1 MLIKKN
7 NMKIKFYL
15 LPFFLLMLGFSVAHA
30 QDLKDLRVKPD
41 TTINE
46 NKEGKALNVK
56 NINVPI
62 PKLDLKVNYWK
73 HWSKIGINFNQ
84 ASFSDNW
91 KLGGINSWAIMGL
104 IWHKSDYTKNNFNF
118 TTEIDLKYGKIRN
131 EGQLAKPNN
140 DRVFWDNKLSY
151 KLSKSWAIYTS
162 FTFESQFDSRYTYAK
177 AADRQDSITGVVSA
191 FMSPGYFTE
200 SLGLEYKPDNTF
212 SLRFGTGTARQTII
226 LDERIK
232 PRSADAYFQRYGVYP
247 NPKDHSKGTGEK
259 YGVEEGKSF
268 KNELAFQLT
277 ANLDRNLTKNLNLK
291 ARYNLFADYEDMNDP
306 AHRLDATFSA
316 KVTSLINVS
325 LSGTM
330 LYDSAMD
337 GAVQWNQALA
347 VGLLLNLPK

>member
-1 MLIKKN
+1 
-7 NMKIKFYL
+7 MKIKFYL
-15 LPFFLLMLGFSVAHA
+15 VPFLLLMLGFSIAQA

-41 TTINE
+41 SSLNQ
-46 NKEGKALNVK
+46 KEAGKALNVK

-62 PKLDLKVNYWK
+62 PKLDLEVNYWK
-73 HWSKIGINFNQ
+73 HWTKLGVNFNQ
-84 ASFSDNW
+84 AAFSDNW
-91 KLGGINSWAIMGL
+91 QLGGINSWAILGL
-104 IWHKSDYTKNNFNF
+104 IWHKSEYNKNNFNF
-118 TTEIDLKYGKIRN
+118 TTELNMKYGKIRN
-131 EGQLAKPNN
+131 EGQMAKPNN
-140 DRVFWDNKLSY
+140 DRIFWDNKLSY

-162 FTFESQFDSRYTYAK
+162 FTFESQFDNSYTYAK
-177 AADRQDSITGVVSA
+177 NADGQDSITGVKSS

-232 PRSADAYFQRYGVYP
+232 PRSAAAYFQRYGVYP
-247 NPKDHSKGTGEK
+247 FPKDPNKGTGEK
-259 YGVEEGKSF
+259 FGIEEGKNF

-277 ANLDRNLTKNLNLK
+277 AILDRNIAKNINLK
-291 ARYNLFADYEDMNDP
+291 ARYNLFADYQDINDP

-325 LSGTM
+325 LGGTL

-337 GAVQWNQALA
+337 GNIQWNQALA
-347 VGLLLNLPK
+347 VGVLLNLPK